1 MAEFYIYNGDA
12 EKNFYEKLNSLHNKY
27 VRQLLLS
34 GVASKGADLES
45 IKFTKSPDSSENLCR
60 RVVGGLKNVSPSI
73 ILKLVEDKKTRL
85 ECIFTKIDDNEYINH
100 LYMIQNIM
108 DWPQIGNFSC
118 QIWYMG
124 ETNMK
129 EIKGHWDE

>member
-85 ECIFTKIDDNEYINH
+85 ECIFTWLNDGDYLQDE
-100 LYMIQNIM
+100 LFMIQNVM
-108 DWPQIGNFSC
+108 DWPQLDKFSG
-118 QIWYMG
+118 QVWYLG
-124 ETNMK
+124 KETK
-129 EIKGHWDE
+129 EEIRKHLS